1 MIPIGDNIFLFA
13 QKKPYITYILIG
25 ISIGLFLWELKLEL
39 GNGLGN
45 QLGYTINN
53 LGLIPANINNAIAA
67 AISGNSAAW
76 VAVIM
81 SSTGI
86 FTGMFLHSSFAQI
99 LGNLLFLW
107 VFGNTLEKII
117 GHRDFLLLYL
127 TGGIL
132 TGFFQVLVQ
141 VLVEPNLTIPLIGAN
156 GAIASILG
164 AYIFKF
170 PKVKI
175 DSVLPLL
182 VVFIPVQIPAF
193 YYLFWW
199 FIQQFFYGIGSLNI
213 PPSGANQL
221 SITYWMHGIGLLFG
235 AGYMGI
241 CKKR

>member
-25 ISIGLFLWELKLEL
+25 ISISLFLWELKLEL
-39 GNGLGN
+39 GNELGN
-45 QLGYTINN
+45 ELGYTINN
-53 LGLIPANINNAIAA
+53 LGLIPARINNAIAA

-76 VAVIM
+76 IAVMM
-81 SSTGI
+81 SLTGI

-132 TGFFQVLVQ
+132 TGLLQ
-141 VLVEPNLTIPLIGAN
+141 VLVEPTLTVPLIGAN

-170 PKVKI
+170 PKVNI

-221 SITYWMHGIGLLFG
+221 SIAYWIHGIGLLFG
-235 AGYMGI
+235 AGYIGI

>member
-1 MIPIGDNIFLFA
+1 MIPVSDNIFLFA
-13 QKKPYITYILIG
+13 QKKPYVTYSLLG

-39 GNGLGN
+39 GNE
-45 QLGYTINN
+45 LGYTINS
-53 LGLIPANINNAIAA
+53 LGLIPAGITNAIAA
-67 AISGNSAAW
+67 VISGNPAAW
-76 VAVIM
+76 IAIIM

-99 LGNLLFLW
+99 VGNLLFLW

-117 GHRDFLLLYL
+117 GHRQFLLLYL
-127 TGGIL
+127 TAGIL
-132 TGFFQVLVQ
+132 TSLFQVLVA
-141 VLVEPNLTIPLIGAN
+141 PNLSVPLIGAN

-175 DSVLPLL
+175 YSVLPLL
-182 VVFIPVQIPAF
+182 IIFIPVEIPAF

-213 PPSGANQL
+213 PPSGANQFG
-221 SITYWMHGIGLLFG
+221 IAYWIHGIGLLFG

-241 CKKR
+241 FKKH